1 MDVKFRQISETQLKL
16 QFNFKSTEMHEKFEK
31 LKTQTSAKMSSN
43 LGPQSKHIDQNLQ
56 ARIDQQTRSG
66 LVARVMQESITKVVE
81 KFKIKIVSTV
91 DFKFSPWND
100 GEDFS
105 FTAQFE
111 MNPKIKSIKVPSV
124 KFKDE
129 KKSIPT
135 GLVEKS
141 VLNLLRMHA
150 TLENIEKPRKIKKGD
165 IVILDIDAFEG
176 KRTAADGSSKGFQ
189 VEIKEPAEQS
199 FLEKQVLGLKQN
211 DTKSFEYDY
220 EFNFPNAL
228 LAGKKIKFNVKV
240 VALKK
245 MVLPKLDAAFVRK
258 VFLPHDSG
266 KSLSPLLPKTVDDL
280 HAFVRKELEFLD
292 ENKKFEQK
300 KIVLLDRIIAKNP
313 FEIPKALHAVQKQ
326 SLIKF
331 ETELIKASGQNINV
345 NDHLLSKDSE
355 LTVTAEK
362 MVRSALIID
371 FLARR
376 NNIDC
381 SDNDIEEFISDRC
394 RTTGEDKNQIIAQL
408 TNQNLKNQI
417 KYAVLEKKV
426 VEVVLKKIDK
436 DVA

>member
-300 KIVLLDRIIAKNP
+300 IS
-313 FEIPKALHAVQKQ
+313 Q
-326 SLIKF
+326 SSRF
-331 ETELIKASGQNINV
+331 
-345 NDHLLSKDSE
+345 
-355 LTVTAEK
+355 
-362 MVRSALIID
+362 
-371 FLARR
+371 
-376 NNIDC
+376 
-381 SDNDIEEFISDRC
+381 
-394 RTTGEDKNQIIAQL
+394 
-408 TNQNLKNQI
+408 
-417 KYAVLEKKV
+417 
-426 VEVVLKKIDK
+426 
-436 DVA
+436 